1 MVGRYTPRMAER
13 PPDKPE
19 YKVYRSR
26 RGFLDRLKGPSDQVA
41 QLREAARRRTQRDR
55 KYDREPDEPGGPERT
70 LWRRSLRLGAIAVG
84 AWLLLSFVLFMVSA
98 QITEGVSDETEE
110 ALSSGGSPVTGST
123 GLVVGSDQRPDDT

>member
-1 MVGRYTPRMAER
+1 MAER

-55 KYDREPDEPGGPERT
+55 KDDREPDEPRGPERP
-70 LWRRSLRLGAIAVG
+70 LWRRILRWVAIAV
-84 AWLLLSFVLFMVSA
+84 
-98 QITEGVSDETEE
+98 
-110 ALSSGGSPVTGST
+110 
-123 GLVVGSDQRPDDT
+123 